1 MRQDHATVIQDGKI
15 GTDYKPVRIPR
26 ARRDTYCPHC
36 ATGEFEF
43 QGVPT
48 NRYLYRCTNYDCGRY
63 W

>member
-1 MRQDHATVIQDGKI
+1 MIQDGKI